1 MSFWANAWNVAHMT
15 AQHFCHCREQ
25 LLKTHLMLFFLS
37 FFFGWNLKEIWRDPV
52 GGGGGGGGGWGG
64 GGGGGWGLSSLW
76 YCWWPIYHIS
86 ALQCFGSHE
95 GGSLN
100 CPKTAPG
107 WRLFPPLSAGR
118 QDTRAIYRT
127 SRGAKTSNNLLVNIF
142 YYYYYERFL
151 FLPLKKKVLFR
162 FQFITV
168 CVYFFFFFYGCM
180 SWDFRRGGLCVVW
193 RIKAVAYRS
202 AQGFLTGYNQPGL
215 KETFRLK
222 FRAEVIADT

>member
-1 MSFWANAWNVAHMT
+1 MTFFWAPKKRLVFTLGEVIVHSPSLWRMWYVLLSKCLKRRTHDGTAFLPLQGATFKNTFNA
-15 AQHFCHCREQ
+15 
-25 LLKTHLMLFFLS
+25 FFS
-37 FFFGWNLKEIWRDPV
+37 FFFFGWNLKEIWRDPV

-151 FLPLKKKVLFR
+151 FLPLKKKSLVS
-162 FQFITV
+162 ISIHNSV
-168 CVYFFFFFYGCM
+168 CVFFFFSSMAAWAGIFEGAGCVL
-180 SWDFRRGGLCVVW
+180 SD
-193 RIKAVAYRS
+193 
-202 AQGFLTGYNQPGL
+202 
-215 KETFRLK
+215 E
-222 FRAEVIADT
+222 